1 MVRDPR
7 ALMPRS
13 FFSSQVLEHLRKKLI
28 AGEIPAGE
36 TIVETKIASEMNVS
50 RGPVRNALFILE
62 NEGLVSFL
70 SNGRTKAVGFS
81 LEDAEAL
88 YETRVFLEVKAIE
101 LLFRKKQKSFEHLR
115 EINQALKAEIN
126 QVEKFTNLDIN
137 FHYEL
142 MCLSGN
148 KYLLQC
154 WVLLR
159 PVLETVLLITNRSAR
174 KDESGQWDK
183 SYVINHHDK
192 ILEALLL
199 EDITL
204 AVMSVREHLAI
215 GKSMMMGKLE
225 KLLKT

>member
-1 MVRDPR
+1 MRDPR

-13 FFSSQVLEHLRKKLI
+13 FFSSQVLEHLRKKI
-28 AGEIPAGE
+28 ISGEIPAGE
-36 TIVETKIASEMNVS
+36 NIVETKIASEMNVS

-81 LEDAEAL
+81 LEDAATL
-88 YETRVFLEVKAIE
+88 YETRVYLEVKAIE
-101 LLFRKKQKSFEHLR
+101 LIFQKKQKSFEHLR
-115 EINQALKAEIN
+115 KINQELKTEMDH
-126 QVEKFTNLDIN
+126 VEKFTNLDIN

-142 MCLSGN
+142 MYLSGN

-159 PVLETVLLITNRSAR
+159 PVLETVLLITNTMAR
-174 KDESGQWDK
+174 KDASEQWDK
-183 SYVINHHDK
+183 SYVSNHHDK

-204 AVMSVREHLAI
+204 AVMSVKEHLSI
-215 GKSMMMGKLE
+215 GKSIMMKKLE
-225 KLLKT
+225 ELLKT